1 MSMNPQPCGACWG
14 VCHHK
19 YSDGRQIA
27 LNDRVQIAG
36 RYPQSGI
43 VVALRSLGQVV
54 LDVFPRLSITGF
66 PSLRYR
72 TDPSSNLILVDK
84 ETP

>member
-1 MSMNPQPCGACWG
+1 MSANPQPCGTCWN
-14 VCHHK
+14 VCRHK
-19 YSDGRQIA
+19 YPDGRQIA

-36 RYPQSGI
+36 RYPQNGI

-54 LDVFPRLSITGF
+54 IDVFPRLSITGF
-66 PSLRYR
+66 SSLRYR
-72 TDPSSNLILVDK
+72 TDPSSNLTLVDK